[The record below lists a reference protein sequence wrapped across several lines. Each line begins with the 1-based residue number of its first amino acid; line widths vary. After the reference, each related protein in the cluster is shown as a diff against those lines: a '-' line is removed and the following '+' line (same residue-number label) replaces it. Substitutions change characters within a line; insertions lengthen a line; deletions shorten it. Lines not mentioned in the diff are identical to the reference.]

1 MIGGHFLA
9 AAPRVTSIAGRHMPA
24 TLPSVT
30 SIPNYAWGQQP
41 YYSYYGGRYQGRGY
55 GYGYGRGGSGYAVPY
70 YIPLDAGG
78 YDYDYVGGPPLYSG
92 PPMGNDS
99 VLHIIVEQPPSRTYS
114 ERDDPQADAEP
125 ARPIQQKPAASARD
139 TKPREPTVLVFRDGH
154 QQEVTNYAIM
164 GQTVYVFD
172 QRTQKIALA
181 DLDVAATIKANDDRG
196 LDFQLPSPKK
206 S

>member
-1 MIGGHFLA
+1 
-9 AAPRVTSIAGRHMPA
+9 
-24 TLPSVT
+24 
-30 SIPNYAWGQQP
+30 
-41 YYSYYGGRYQGRGY
+41 
-55 GYGYGRGGSGYAVPY
+55 
-70 YIPLDAGG
+70 
-78 YDYDYVGGPPLYSG
+78 
-92 PPMGNDS
+92 MGNDS

-181 DLDVAATIKANDDRG
+181 DPDVAATIKANDDRG

-206 S
+206 